1 MKTAKLI
8 AKNALFLSA
17 GKGLG
22 DLCTFIF
29 LIYFA
34 RYFGADFVGKYGF
47 SMSVGGFLTVLIN
60 LGLNAL
66 MVREVSKDK
75 AKNATYAGNLLITQA
90 VLAALIWLLIVLIAF
105 VLNMN
110 SDTKIILVLIGTYQV
125 FYKLSVH
132 FDAEFRAHEEMQY
145 SAVLEMSHKML
156 ILVLGLGSIHLWE
169 NPIMALA
176 VYPISGVARFILGW
190 VLSVSKY
197 GWPHFEVDY
206 PFIEEMVVKSMP
218 FFFITLLG
226 QFYDRLGII
235 LLTLL
240 QGESASG
247 VYLPADRLLVSV
259 GVGLSMLG
267 TAIFPAM
274 SRLSHKSGREFYKLY
289 ERSMRLIV
297 TLALPAAALVFIVS
311 EPIMVNLFGAGFV
324 ESVSVLKIL
333 SWGLLL
339 AGVNIMMNSLIIV
352 KNHEKVW
359 VRMQLFVCLV
369 YSAACLILIPLY
381 SYMGLAYAKLMTQ
394 VLFAVMAYGY
404 IRKNIHQSD
413 MVKVTTGPVLSC
425 IAAVGCYYLMGEL
438 TQWITIPVVLVV
450 LILSVFIF
458 KAVQFHD
465 LFFLKNI
472 LMNSDRSA
480 EEDEVEQVYVEKSVP

>member
-34 RYFGADFVGKYGF
+34 RYFGTDFVGKYGF

-75 AKNATYAGNLLITQA
+75 AKNSTYAGNLLITQA
-90 VLAALIWLLIVLIAF
+90 VLAALIWLLIGLIAF

-110 SDTKIILVLIGTYQV
+110 ENTKIILVFIGTYQV

-145 SAVLEMSHKML
+145 SAALETLHKML
-156 ILVLGLGSIHLWE
+156 ILILGLGSIHLWE
-169 NPIMALA
+169 NPILALA

-197 GWPHFEVDY
+197 GWPDFEVDY
-206 PFIEEMVVKSMP
+206 PFIKGAVVKSMP
-218 FFFITLLG
+218 FFFIALLG

-247 VYLPADRLLVSV
+247 VYLAADRLLVSV

-267 TAIFPAM
+267 ASMFPTM
-274 SRLSHKSGREFYKLY
+274 SRLSHQSGREFYKLY
-289 ERSMRLIV
+289 ERSIRLTV
-297 TLALPAAALVFIVS
+297 TLTLPAAALVFIVS
-311 EPIMVNLFGAGFV
+311 EPIMVTLFGDGFV
-324 ESVSVLKIL
+324 ESVSVLTIL
-333 SWGLLL
+333 TWGLVL
-339 AGVNIMMNSLIIV
+339 AGVNTMMNSLIIV

-359 VRMQLFVCLV
+359 VKMQLFVCLV
-369 YSAACLILIPLY
+369 YSAACLILIPFY
-381 SYMGLAYAKLMTQ
+381 SYTGLAYAKLITQ

-404 IRKNIHQSD
+404 IRKNIHHSD

-425 IAAVGCYYLMGEL
+425 IAAAGCYYVTGEL
-438 TQWITIPVVLVV
+438 TPWLTIPAV
-450 LILSVFIF
+450 LIVLIVSLFLF

-465 LFFLKNI
+465 LVFLKNI

-480 EEDEVEQVYVEKSVP
+480 VEDEIEQVYIEKSVP

>member
-8 AKNALFLSA
+8 AKNTLFLSA

-29 LIYFA
+29 FIYFA

-75 AKNATYAGNLLITQA
+75 TQDATYAGNLLVTQA
-90 VLAALIWLLIVLIAF
+90 VLAAFIWFLIGWIAF
-105 VLNMN
+105 ALPMN
-110 SDTKIILVLIGTYQV
+110 GDTKIILFLIGTYQV

-132 FDAEFRAHEEMQY
+132 FDAEFRAHEDMQY
-145 SAVLEMSHKML
+145 TAVLETSHKTL
-156 ILVLGLGSIHLWE
+156 ILILGLGSIYLWK
-169 NPIMALA
+169 NPILALA
-176 VYPISGVARFILGW
+176 VYPISGIARLILGW
-190 VLSVSKY
+190 VLSASRY
-197 GWPHFEVDY
+197 GRPHFVVDV
-206 PFIEEMVVKSMP
+206 PFIKKTVVKSMP
-218 FFFITLLG
+218 FFFITLLA

-235 LLTLL
+235 LLTFL

-267 TAIFPAM
+267 ASIFPSM

-289 ERSMRLIV
+289 ERSMRLTV
-297 TLALPAAALVFIVS
+297 TLILPAAALLFLLS
-311 EPIMVNLFGAGFV
+311 QPIMVNLFGAGFS

-333 SWGLLL
+333 TWGLILT
-339 AGVNIMMNSLIIV
+339 GVNIMMNSLIIV

-359 VRMQLFVCLV
+359 VKMQLFVCLV

-381 SYMGLAYAKLMTQ
+381 SYTGLAYAKLMTQ

-404 IRKNIHQSD
+404 IRKYIHHSD
-413 MVKVTTGPVLSC
+413 MIKVATGPLLSC
-425 IAAVGCYYLMGEL
+425 IAAAGCYYVMGEL
-438 TQWITIPVVLVV
+438 TPWLTIPVVLMV
-450 LILSVFIF
+450 LIASLFLF

-465 LFFLKNI
+465 LVFLKNI
-472 LMNSDRSA
+472 MLSGDRSA
-480 EEDEVEQVYVEKSVP
+480 VEDEIEQVYSEKSAP